1 MNWYLEVLKKYAV
14 FTGRA
19 HRQEF
24 WMFVLI
30 SFIAS
35 LLLSFIRPLWLVY
48 NLAVLVPSIAVCTR
62 RLHDTGRS
70 GWWQLLALIP
80 VVGPIVVIVFA
91 AQDSQPETN
100 QFGDNPK
107 QGPEYIT
114 V

>member
-1 MNWYLEVLKKYAV
+1 MKWYLAVLKKYAE
-14 FTGRA
+14 FKGRA
-19 HRQEF
+19 GREEF

-35 LLLSFIRPLWLVY
+35 LILSFIRPLWLIY

-70 GWWQLLALIP
+70 GWFQLLALIP
-80 VVGPIVVIVFA
+80 LVGPIIVLVLA
-91 AQDSQPETN
+91 AQDSQP
-100 QFGDNPK
+100 GDNQYGPNPK
-107 QGPEYIT
+107 S

>member
-1 MNWYLEVLKKYAV
+1 MKWYLAVLKKYAE
-14 FTGRA
+14 FNGRA
-19 HRQEF
+19 GREEF

-35 LLLSFIRPLWLVY
+35 LILSFIRPLWLIY

-70 GWWQLLALIP
+70 GWFQLLALIP
-80 VVGPIVVIVFA
+80 LVGPIIVLVLA
-91 AQDSQPETN
+91 AQDSQP
-100 QFGDNPK
+100 GDNQYGPNPK
-107 QGPEYIT
+107 S